1 MSVSRLILLLLL
13 ISAQS
18 FAGLFFW
25 KDKKP
30 VVLYGIEKNVYD
42 SLTDEQQKH
51 IIEVYNGHEA
61 DKKQF
66 LEKIANLEK
75 QHAHL
80 SELHEEKE
88 TFLTEINQLKLQ
100 VESQDQAIANF
111 LKVSDDLLEARSS
124 KKNYRE
130 RNHRAKFFPKIVSI
144 KRGFNSTMIQL
155 ENDTLIEI
163 SPFEKEVTDAW
174 LVGQAVELEK
184 GDGLVYTL
192 DMTNLDTDNSVAVK
206 IKESS

>member
-1 MSVSRLILLLLL
+1 MAFLAIAVVSLPI
-13 ISAQS
+13 QS
-18 FAGLFFW
+18 HAGLFFW

-30 VVLYGIEKNVYD
+30 VALYGIEKNVYD

-61 DKKQF
+61 EKKQF

-75 QHAHL
+75 QHEHL

-88 TFLTEINQLKLQ
+88 SFLSEISELKLQ

-111 LKVSDDLLEARSS
+111 LKVSDDLLEARSN
-124 KKNYRE
+124 KKNYKE
-130 RNHRAKFFPKIVSI
+130 RNQREKFCPKIVSI

-155 ENDTLIEI
+155 ENDTLIEV
-163 SPFEKEVTDAW
+163 SPFGKDATDLW
-174 LVGQAVELEK
+174 LTGQAVELQK

-206 IKESS
+206 IKETL